1 MRITR
6 LGNTFTGYRSAD
18 GVSWIPMGTNT
29 PAIPYPDTMTVGI
42 GVTAHDNTL
51 LATGTFSNFKT
62 TRIITVT
69 GSVSSDTFTGTFKT
83 LSDTTYRVEFKANLD
98 DPEWSPLTTIN
109 GDGTVQSFTDP
120 VADPRRFYRVIV
132 P

>member
-1 MRITR
+1 
-6 LGNTFTGYRSAD
+6 
-18 GVSWIPMGTNT
+18 MGTNT
-29 PAIPYPDTMTVGI
+29 PAIPYPLAMTVGI

-69 GSVSSDTFTGTFKT
+69 GSVSSDTFSGTFKT
-83 LSDTTYRVEFKANLD
+83 LPDTTYRVEFKASLD
-98 DPEWSPLTTIN
+98 DPEWSPLTTIT
-109 GDGTVQSFTDP
+109 GDGTVQNFTDA
-120 VADPRRFYRVIV
+120 VAEPRRFYRVIV